1 MSFNKGKCRVLY
13 LGRNNYTHQYR
24 LGDDLLEWSSGELPE
39 CAGGQQVGHEPLE
52 CSCGQEGQWYLEVH
66 YKECGQQVEG
76 GDPPALLCPW
86 EVTSVVLCP
95 DLGFSVQERQESS
108 REKYQR

>member
-1 MSFNKGKCRVLY
+1 V
-13 LGRNNYTHQYR
+13 
-24 LGDDLLEWSSGELPE
+24 ELPE

-95 DLGFSVQERQESS
+95 DLGFSVQERWGTTGKDPMVNHKDDRWSGAS
-108 REKYQR
+108 PI